1 MGTRVTLVDGVRY
14 KESGGGTLISR
25 EFGQLVV
32 RWDMAVALT
41 LFVPRKWT
49 GSSYR

>member
-1 MGTRVTLVDGVRY
+1 MTEALENERGSV
-14 KESGGGTLISR
+14 GGTLISR